1 MNRSLL
7 HPAVVLA
14 LLVSTSPASA
24 QSTTAPAGPPA
35 LRHGDTI
42 VFIGDET
49 IDTADPRRN
58 IAFPLLVE
66 TFLTVRYPDL
76 HIAYHDAGWAGDTVG
91 RALLRLDRDVL
102 SRNPTVVVIC
112 LGLNDP
118 RYAAAAEQTKLL
130 PAFKEQL
137 AALVERCRQ
146 TAARVWLVSPPAVR
160 EQLGQTVRVTVDG
173 KSFYVDLAA
182 VAYNQTLQ
190 EYTNAMRE
198 LAQTAEVGFV
208 DWLAAMAAEQANPA
222 PTGEDELYSP
232 NDPRIP
238 LARGQAAA
246 AMKLLQAWEAEPIR
260 TEINLD
266 WTAGTASVD
275 VPTGGTGQP
284 SISVTVTEQGQ
295 RILEMKDLPIP
306 WPIPGGRPAALKS
319 HWSAAAMCQFLFRVT
334 DPPRLGIRLNQQA
347 ADGTSRGDL
356 AISANQ
362 LRAGLNLALAT
373 PMQATTEAQDLLRLI
388 TLKRSYRYNTWRR
401 LELSPPEEPELVEAQ
416 RQLATAWQA
425 YATAYERIIARRPKT
440 FFARLDLAED
450 VPEERLP
457 TAQPTR
463 PRSAQGESNATAPAG
478 TAPAQ

>member
-1 MNRSLL
+1 MNRSLR
-7 HPAVVLA
+7 HPVVVLA

-24 QSTTAPAGPPA
+24 QSATAPAGPTA

-42 VFIGDET
+42 VFVVDET

-66 TFLTVRYPDL
+66 TFLTVRYPEL
-76 HIAYHDAGWAGDTVG
+76 RLEYHYAGWAGDTVG

-102 SRNPTVVVIC
+102 SRNPTVIVIC

-118 RYAAAAEQTKLL
+118 RYATAAEQTKLL

-146 TAARVWLVSPPAVR
+146 TGARVWLVSPPAVR
-160 EQLGQTVRVTVDG
+160 EQLGQTVRVTVEG
-173 KSFYVDLAA
+173 KSSYVDLSAI
-182 VAYNQTLQ
+182 AYNQTLQ

-208 DWLAAMAAEQANPA
+208 DWLAAMAAEQINPA
-222 PTGEDELYSP
+222 PTREDELYSP

-246 AMKLLQAWEAEPIR
+246 AMKLLQAWGAQPSR

-284 SISVTVTEQGQ
+284 AISVTVTEQGQ
-295 RILEMKDLPIP
+295 RILEMKNL
-306 WPIPGGRPAALKS
+306 PIPGGRPAALKS
-319 HWSAAAMCQFLFRVT
+319 HWSAAAMCQFLFRIT
-334 DPPRLGIRLNQQA
+334 DPPPLGIRLNQQM

-356 AISANQ
+356 AISASQ
-362 LRAGLNLALAT
+362 LRAGLNLALAA

-388 TLKRSYRYNTWRR
+388 TLKHSYRYNTWRR
-401 LELSPPEEPELVEAQ
+401 LELSPPEETELVEAQ

-440 FFARLDLAED
+440 FFARLILAED

-463 PRSAQGESNATAPAG
+463 PRPAEEESNATAPAG